1 MEYTA
6 KQIENAKRNYN
17 SMLVLRTVES
27 YEPQY
32 IGWAA
37 AEQRCEYHNRI
48 VSQILA
54 GNKELEKEW
63 KLFIEE
69 IWQKEEQQNR
79 MHKELICVTP
89 GENRQLS
96 VMNAMTALKG
106 RAHEEDLVII
116 HDAARPNL
124 SQEILT
130 GLITA
135 AEDADGVV
143 PVLPMKDTVYSS
155 ADGRKISG
163 LLNREEIYA
172 GQAPEAFRYGKYDR
186 ANRKLDQNQIRQIH
200 GSTEPAV
207 MAGMDIR
214 CIPGDEHNYKIT
226 TEEDLK
232 RFREEM
238 EKI

>member
-1 MEYTA
+1 MNWGILLSGGRGTRIHSLKVP
-6 KQIENAKRNYN
+6 KQYEIVGGKP
-17 SMLVLRTVES
+17 VIS
-27 YEPQY
+27 Y
-32 IGWAA
+32 AM
-37 AEQRCEYHNRI
+37 RI
-48 VSQILA
+48 FIVHPHIDGVVVVA
-54 GNKELEKEW
+54 EKEW
-63 KLFIEE
+63 QSFIEE
-69 IWQKEEQQNR
+69 IWQKEEQQNQ

-106 RAHEEDLVII
+106 RACEEDLVII

-130 GLITA
+130 GLMTA

-155 ADGRKISG
+155 SDGRKISG

-238 EKI
+238 EKT